1 MLAPTVGTASGREGC
16 KKNKKKGSQS
26 NESALRDVDP
36 AAIGQQVLVLE
47 AATSRGRVALQ
58 AFEIK
63 WKLRGWGTWIRT
75 KINGVRVRLAS
86 LIPKCFFSKRRLL
99 GPWKNKCLRAIFK
112 TT

>member
-1 MLAPTVGTASGREGC
+1 MPAPTVGTASGREGC
-16 KKNKKKGSQS
+16 KKKGSQS

-75 KINGVRVRLAS
+75 KINGVRVRCSTVELS
-86 LIPKCFFSKRRLL
+86 P
-99 GPWKNKCLRAIFK
+99 
-112 TT
+112 T